1 VSANQYGFIRGRT
14 IQDCLAWA
22 FEFIYQ
28 CEKSKREI
36 IVLKLDF
43 EKAFDMIEHDTIMS
57 ILKHMGFDDVWLKWI
72 KCLLD
77 SGHSSILLN
86 GVPGNSFHCKR
97 GVRQGDPLSPL
108 LFVATAEL
116 LQVVINKELD
126 DQRLSLPILCGG
138 KFPIIQ
144 YADDTILVMR
154 ADTLELRHLKQI
166 LLDYAKSTGLKINFQ
181 KSNLIPIN
189 ISDHRAQELAEIF
202 GCAIATM
209 PFTYLGLPMGTTKP
223 NATELMPLVCR
234 IERRVT
240 SSTLLMSHAGKLA
253 YVNAIIT
260 SIANF
265 TMCTIEINPKILQ
278 HIEKIRRRV
287 LWSKQTDEGE
297 KCLSLAAWDKVCKP
311 KDKGGLGV
319 LNLKI
324 QNQALLLKFLDKF
337 YKKKDI
343 QWVHL
348 IWQTYYQHSIPHAS
362 DMCGSF
368 GGDLL

>member
-1 VSANQYGFIRGRT
+1 
-14 IQDCLAWA
+14 
-22 FEFIYQ
+22 
-28 CEKSKREI
+28 
-36 IVLKLDF
+36 
-43 EKAFDMIEHDTIMS
+43 M
-57 ILKHMGFDDVWLKWI
+57 
-72 KCLLD
+72 
-77 SGHSSILLN
+77 
-86 GVPGNSFHCKR
+86 
-97 GVRQGDPLSPL
+97 
-108 LFVATAEL
+108 
-116 LQVVINKELD
+116 
-126 DQRLSLPILCGG
+126 PIPYGG

-154 ADTLELRHLKQI
+154 ADPMELRHLKRI
-166 LLDYAKSTGLKINFQ
+166 LIDYATSTGLKINFQ

-189 ISDHRAQELAEIF
+189 ITDHRAHELAEIF

-287 LWSKQTDEGE
+287 LWSKQTDDGE
-297 KCLSLAAWDKVCKP
+297 KCLSLAAWDNVCKP
-311 KDKGGLGV
+311 KDK
-319 LNLKI
+319 
-324 QNQALLLKFLDKF
+324 
-337 YKKKDI
+337 
-343 QWVHL
+343 
-348 IWQTYYQHSIPHAS
+348 
-362 DMCGSF
+362 
-368 GGDLL
+368 